1 MLAPR
6 RARDREALAEL
17 EGKVAAE
24 GDGPKP
30 VPRWRLAA
38 LASWRGVGE
47 LYNSDGLTHAAS
59 IAYYALLSLFPM
71 MLLALTVVSEM
82 TAGTADRD
90 AVFRFVFRYFPRQFT
105 FISGQLDAFQTTPVS
120 FGFWGIVGLVWAS
133 LGVFNAVT
141 SAVNHAWAV
150 EKRRS
155 FLMHRLIGFVMMVS
169 AGLILMLGIV
179 MASLVRIAETRLG
192 EAMVHSP
199 WLDNLSGIVA
209 SYMATGLLV
218 GCVALIF
225 YFIPNT
231 KVRFKD
237 VWPGAILVGVLWRIA
252 FQLFSWYAADLATWN
267 VIHGSIAAVV
277 VFMLWIYVSSV
288 ILIYGVEM
296 TASFARLQDAASR
309 HTTLSKELQQ

>member
-1 MLAPR
+1 VSPR
-6 RARDREALAEL
+6 RTRDRDALAEL
-17 EGKVAAE
+17 EGRVQAE

-30 VPRWRLAA
+30 VARWRLMA

-59 IAYYALLSLFPM
+59 IAYYALLSLFPL

-105 FISGQLDAFQTTPVS
+105 FISGQLDSFQATPVS
-120 FGFWGIVGLVWAS
+120 FGFWGSAGLIWAS
-133 LGVFNAVT
+133 LGVFNAIT

-169 AGLILMLGIV
+169 AGVILVIGIAI
-179 MASLVRIAETRLG
+179 ASLVRIAETRLG
-192 EAMVHSP
+192 EAMVHTP
-199 WLDNLSGIVA
+199 WLDNLSGIAA
-209 SYMATGLLV
+209 SYMATALLIV
-218 GCVALIF
+218 CVALIF
-225 YFIPNT
+225 YFLPNT
-231 KVRFKD
+231 KVRFRD

-296 TASFARLQDAASR
+296 TASFARLQDASVR
-309 HTTLSKELQQ
+309 HTTMSKELQEQ